1 MAYSDFT
8 LESVVPT
15 FQLEKVDIAGLFSE
29 IEPVTPSEY
38 LTTGLAKKAPLAT
51 AIGTEKARSE
61 MIVAD
66 VLVELLEHLDRGI
79 SLFSGIDFSV
89 DVENGLTGVCDFLVS
104 LSPNQFYLEAPVIIL
119 VEAKNTDVKLGLGQ
133 CVAEMLAAQRFNAE
147 KGNDIPYIYGASTTG
162 IDWVFLK
169 LEEKRLHIDMAT
181 YQIAQCDKLLGN
193 PRQHGR
199 TKSIRLRLIESL
211 KLPSS
216 LL

>member
-8 LESVVPT
+8 LESVVPM
-15 FQLEKVDIAGLFSE
+15 FQLEKIDIAGLFFE
-29 IEPVTPSEY
+29 IEPVPPSEY

-66 VLVELLEHLDRGI
+66 VLVELLEHLNRGI

-169 LEEKRLHIDMAT
+169 LEEKCLHIDMTT
-181 YQIAQCDKLLGN
+181 YQIARCDRILG
-193 PRQHGR
+193 
-199 TKSIRLRLIESL
+199 IL
-211 KLPSS
+211 SS
-216 LL
+216 MVAQKA